1 MPEPGISVRDPSG
14 PSLKTVTPPEG
25 LFPTKTKVLV
35 GTGVG
40 VGNGVGVG
48 LGPGVGVGKGEGVGL
63 GPGVGVGMGVG
74 VGLGPGV
81 GVETGVGVG
90 VAATARV
97 RPLLTLPQ
105 PIAVNKVKDK
115 ARSKNFSRFLP
126 IGPHPFNFG
135 RQVPLPAAK
144 DKQLIHKEA
153 GK

>member
-1 MPEPGISVRDPSG
+1 MPAPGTSVSDPSE

-25 LFPTKTKVLV
+25 LFPTKTNVLV

-63 GPGVGVGMGVG
+63 GPGVGVGIGVG

-90 VAATARV
+90 VAAIERE

-105 PIAVNKVKDK
+105 PTAARRAK
-115 ARSKNFSRFLP
+115 AKTRRKNFPAMLLLIRPTS
-126 IGPHPFNFG
+126 IHWG
-135 RQVPLPAAK
+135 RQTTLPAAK
-144 DKQLIHKEA
+144 
-153 GK
+153 G

>member
-1 MPEPGISVRDPSG
+1 M
-14 PSLKTVTPPEG
+14 
-25 LFPTKTKVLV
+25 

-63 GPGVGVGMGVG
+63 GPGVGVGIGVG

-90 VAATARV
+90 VAAIERV

-105 PIAVNKVKDK
+105 PIAADRAK
-115 ARSKNFSRFLP
+115 ARTRRKNFPAVLLH
-126 IGPHPFNFG
+126 IGPHPFIWG
-135 RQVPLPAAK
+135 
-144 DKQLIHKEA
+144 EA
-153 GK
+153 NDLACRPKG